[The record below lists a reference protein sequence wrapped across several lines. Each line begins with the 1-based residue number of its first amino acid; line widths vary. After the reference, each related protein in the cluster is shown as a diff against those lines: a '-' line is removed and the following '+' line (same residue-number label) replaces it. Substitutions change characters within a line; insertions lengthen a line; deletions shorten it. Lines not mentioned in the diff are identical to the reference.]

1 VPASVASLQVLAG
14 LFARTTG
21 EVDDRWKQFMHF
33 QISRAREYFEASEN
47 GVNYLDANA
56 RWPVW

>member
-1 VPASVASLQVLAG
+1 MLAG

-21 EVDDRWKQFMHF
+21 EVDDRWKQFMDF
-33 QISRAREYFEASEN
+33 QITRAREYFVISEA
-47 GVNYLDANA
+47 GVNFLDGNA